1 VARSLFLGA
10 ARAMSKLGLR
20 SARGKLEAITAA
32 RLAPIPAGT
41 RVKAEGQVGSITGRF
56 RFHNCGGGCYRV
68 GVNWDDGT
76 RSWPPTKSLR

>member
-1 VARSLFLGA
+1 
-10 ARAMSKLGLR
+10 MSKLGLR